1 MTFDIGAEIVA
12 FDVGIKFVAFNAFIV
27 VVTFNMLVI
36 GVVVTTLL
44 TCNPTVCMS
53 PLSLLLLLIDQRLVD
68 LVELLFLL
76 VDTILPLLNL
86 INYLPLNKF
95 ILWNDNLF
103 MVEVCSYN
111 QNIINHCLHTCFLSF
126 TNNWF
131 SVTESQLQVLFIQT
145 SSWYNFQLKELWDQS
160 NKYRFLTK
168 SCIILLLSKNAHFDI
183 FSN

>member
-95 ILWNDNLF
+95 IL
-103 MVEVCSYN
+103 
-111 QNIINHCLHTCFLSF
+111 
-126 TNNWF
+126 
-131 SVTESQLQVLFIQT
+131 
-145 SSWYNFQLKELWDQS
+145 
-160 NKYRFLTK
+160 
-168 SCIILLLSKNAHFDI
+168 
-183 FSN
+183 